1 MGESLTFYTRN
12 VAHQM
17 FREEERGGLEVG
29 MKADFIVLEKDLF
42 HVDPKDVSTV
52 TIKALYRNGSPVG
65 IYS

>member
-1 MGESLTFYTRN
+1 
-12 VAHQM
+12 M
-17 FREEERGGLEVG
+17 FREKERGGLEVG

-42 HVDPKDVSTV
+42 HVDPKDVFTV